1 MRELLGFF
9 DLDPGTQAA
18 LGQAGRI
25 VVILVIAWLL
35 QRTAARLL
43 AVFHFHLQR
52 RHPEYGQLGR
62 IGTVEQVVRY
72 IATVVISVIAGSL
85 VLGVLGISIFPI
97 LATAGVA
104 GIAIGFGAQTLIK
117 DYFNGLFLLIE
128 DQLRQGELVD
138 IAGYSGV
145 VEELTLRHV
154 KLRDEAGRVYFVPN
168 SAITVVV
175 NHSRKV

>member
-1 MRELLGFF
+1 MS
-9 DLDPGTQAA
+9 
-18 LGQAGRI
+18 
-25 VVILVIAWLL
+25 
-35 QRTAARLL
+35 
-43 AVFHFHLQR
+43 
-52 RHPEYGQLGR
+52 
-62 IGTVEQVVRY
+62 Y
-72 IATVVISVIAGSL
+72 IATVVIFVIAGSL
-85 VLGVLGISIFPI
+85 VLGVLGISVFPI

-117 DYFNGLFLLIE
+117 DYFNGLFLLVE

-138 IAGYSGV
+138 IAGISGV